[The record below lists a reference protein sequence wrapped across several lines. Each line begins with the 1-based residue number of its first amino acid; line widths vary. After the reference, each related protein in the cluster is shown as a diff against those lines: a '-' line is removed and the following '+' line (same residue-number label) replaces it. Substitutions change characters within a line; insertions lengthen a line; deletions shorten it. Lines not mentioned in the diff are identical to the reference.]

1 MAGDLPR
8 DLKGRIAAMLDGVS
22 RTALA
27 ARAARLSEAYRAGD
41 TSAAAVADNLDVLAY
56 LVTRMPATFAAA
68 AAVLDQF
75 RLAAPAFAPT
85 SLLDV
90 GAGPGTAS
98 FAAVAAWPEIASVTM
113 IDASGRFINTA
124 GVLTAASG
132 HAALAGSRRILA
144 DAARFGR
151 DLPEADL
158 VVANYVLAEAKA
170 TDAFVAALWR
180 ASTAAL
186 VLVEPGT
193 PAGFARIREARAGLI
208 AEGASIAAPCPHA
221 FTCPI
226 VAPDWCHFSERL
238 ARSRDHR
245 LAKAADL
252 PFEDEK
258 YSYVVAARP
267 TVELSGYVARILAAP
282 RSSKAGLTL
291 KLCRQDGTIAERTV
305 PRRDRA
311 AHAALRRARWGDQ
324 IDQSGSQGPESD
336 SKTSGSG

>member
-1 MAGDLPR
+1 VAGDLPR
-8 DLKGRIAAMLDGVS
+8 DLKGPIAAMLDGVS

-27 ARAARLSEAYRAGD
+27 ARAARLSAAYRAGD
-41 TSAAAVADNLDVLAY
+41 TSVAAVADNLDVLAY
-56 LVTRMPATFAAA
+56 VVTRMPATFAVA
-68 AAVLDQF
+68 AAVLDRF
-75 RLAAPAFAPT
+75 RLAAPGFAPT

-98 FAAVAAWPEIASVTM
+98 
-113 IDASGRFINTA
+113 GRFIDTA
-124 GVLTAASG
+124 GTLAAASG
-132 HAALAGSRRILA
+132 HPALAGSRRILA
-144 DAARFGR
+144 DATRFGR
-151 DLPEADL
+151 DLPDADL

-180 ASTAAL
+180 ASRGAL

-193 PAGFARIREARAGLI
+193 PAGFDRIRDARAVLV
-208 AEGASIAAPCPHA
+208 AAGATIAAPCPHA
-221 FTCPI
+221 FPCPI
-226 VAPDWCHFSERL
+226 AAPDWCHFSERL

-252 PFEDEK
+252 SFEDEK

-267 TVELSGYVARILAAP
+267 TVELAGYGARILAAP
-282 RSSKAGLTL
+282 RISKSGLTL
-291 KLCRQDGTIAERTV
+291 KLCRQDGTIAKRTV

-311 AHAALRRARWGDQ
+311 AHAALRRARWGDR

-336 SKTSGSG
+336 S